1 MLQNERQRKIDEIN
15 QHSDEQSDIF
25 TITLSFFS
33 SLKKKK
39 KNSIYFYCKVF
50 FGLVFWPLR

>member
-39 KNSIYFYCKVF
+39 KYQYLF
-50 FGLVFWPLR
+50 LL